1 MNKFKGEN
9 MKDQRTPIQHGEA
22 LLLPVNNLPVGKT
35 SKTTEIIIAHSETGH
50 HHVVISKQPLETIGN
65 IDKHDLY
72 LRLFTPAQL
81 VHKKPT
87 QKHKTLTVPVGDWKI
102 LHKTEYNP
110 FAGLIQRV
118 KD

>member
-1 MNKFKGEN
+1 
-9 MKDQRTPIQHGEA
+9 MKDSRTAIQHGEA
-22 LLLPVNNLPVGKT
+22 LMLPVSKMPKGKT
-35 SKTTEIIIAHSETGH
+35 TKVTKQIIAHSETGH
-50 HHVVISKQPLETIGN
+50 HHVVEADTEFEIIGSAE
-65 IDKHDLY
+65 KHDLY
-72 LRLFTPAQL
+72 LRLFEPAKL

-87 QKHKTLTVPVGDWKI
+87 QKHKTLPVVPGIWKV

>member
-1 MNKFKGEN
+1 MN
-9 MKDQRTPIQHGEA
+9 TPIQHGEA
-22 LLLPVNNLPVGKT
+22 LLFPVDKLPKGKARK
-35 SKTTEIIIAHSETGH
+35 SKEEIVAHSETGH
-50 HHVVISKQPLETIGN
+50 HHVVVSEKPFEVMG
-65 IDKHDLY
+65 DVEKHDLY
-72 LRLFTPAQL
+72 IRLFEPAKL

-87 QKHKTLTVPVGDWKI
+87 QKHRTLNVPAGLWKI

>member
-1 MNKFKGEN
+1 
-9 MKDQRTPIQHGEA
+9 MKDERTAIQHGEA
-22 LLLPVNNLPVGKT
+22 LLLPVESFPEAVTIRKVT
-35 SKTTEIIIAHSETGH
+35 KEIVAHSETGH
-50 HHVVISKQPLETIGN
+50 HHVVESPVEFEVQGN
-65 IDKHDLY
+65 VDKEDLY
-72 LRLFTPAQL
+72 LRLFEPAKL

-87 QKHKTLTVPVGDWKI
+87 QNHKTLTVPAGIWKV

>member
-1 MNKFKGEN
+1 MKKSNK
-9 MKDQRTPIQHGEA
+9 DIRTAIQHGEC
-22 LLLPVNNLPVGKT
+22 LLVPVNDMPKGQVERVNTKIV
-35 SKTTEIIIAHSETGH
+35 AHSETQH
-50 HHVVISKQPLETIGN
+50 HHVLEAEQAFETIGSV
-65 IDKHDLY
+65 DKGDLY
-72 LRLFTPAQL
+72 LRLFEPGKL

-87 QKHKTLTVPVGDWKI
+87 QKHKTLPVLPGVWKV